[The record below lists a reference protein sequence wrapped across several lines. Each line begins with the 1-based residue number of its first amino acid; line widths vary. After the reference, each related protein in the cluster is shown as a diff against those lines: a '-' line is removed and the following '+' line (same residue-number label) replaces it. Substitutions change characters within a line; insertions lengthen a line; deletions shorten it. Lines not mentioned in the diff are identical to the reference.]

1 MFVVGKLNRELSFI
15 FWFCG
20 LARAIRFAKR
30 ETPVFARRGAHVADR
45 ADNRTRA
52 DEGLSREKLLA
63 MTTDTGIM
71 TWKVS
76 DVREIALGRPRR
88 GNFVTGIARQTL
100 VFVRRMLECRVF
112 RW

>member
-20 LARAIRFAKR
+20 LACAIRFAER
-30 ETPVFARRGAHVADR
+30 ETPVFVRRGVHVADR
-45 ADNRTRA
+45 ADSRTCA
-52 DEGLSREKLLA
+52 DEGLSCEKLLA

-76 DVREIALGRPRR
+76 DVRKVTFCGPHRR
-88 GNFVTGIARQTL
+88 DFVTGIARQAF
-100 VFVRRMLECRVF
+100 VFVRRMLECGVF